1 MLRHVLYRLN
11 RACLNEARISSPPN
25 SESIIVISTWF
36 LSQLHLSSSLVICL
50 NQNHVTHCSRYVA
63 LNTLLRTVHID
74 KPAVQRHRNTIIE
87 CLADNDVSI
96 KKVLFIGGGGGGVPT
111 PKSPKNLILPQNPD
125 FVFCVLTFCQNI

>member
-36 LSQLHLSSSLVICL
+36 LSQLHLSSSLVISL
-50 NQNHVTHCSRYVA
+50 NQNHVTHYSRYVA

-96 KKVLFIGGGGGGVPT
+96 KKVLFIGGGGVPT